1 MTSARSAS
9 LDSASLGSASLDSAT
24 SEPTS
29 RSGAHVPEP
38 ASTDAPGPGGDT
50 PGGTVVVV
58 GLGVLG
64 ASVARSLGLR
74 DPGRVVM
81 GVEPDPLTGARALEA
96 GVVARVDPSGD
107 AVLGDASVVVFAA
120 PLSALPAFL
129 AGPAAAI
136 PAGALVTDVVG
147 LNGPVLTRAEKAGL
161 AHQWV
166 SGAPVIVTP
175 STGFGASSPALL
187 DGVEM
192 RLSAA
197 PLATPALRARAQA
210 FWTSVGASHVWMDA
224 REHDTLAAW
233 SVLLPQ
239 LVSNALAGA
248 LHAAGVP
255 PAALSPQARAMVEL
269 AATRPDRWS
278 ELLEAA
284 APATGTGLT
293 SVNRAMNVVADLL
306 ARRHVDRIVEFMDR
320 THGWA
325 SEAAKDA

>member
-1 MTSARSAS
+1 MISTPH
-9 LDSASLGSASLDSAT
+9 D
-24 SEPTS
+24 
-29 RSGAHVPEP
+29 PEP
-38 ASTDAPGPGGDT
+38 VPPPSPAALPTPASRDRPGPGGGEL
-50 PGGTVVVV
+50 GGTVVVV

-64 ASVARSLGLR
+64 ASVARTLGR
-74 DPGRVVM
+74 GDPGRAVV
-81 GVEPDPLTGARALEA
+81 GVEPDPLVAARALEA
-96 GVVARVDPSGD
+96 RVVSRVDPSGD

-120 PLSALPAFL
+120 PLAALPEFL

-147 LNGPVLTRAEKAGL
+147 LNGPVLTRARRAGR
-161 AHQWV
+161 AEQWI
-166 SGAPVIVTP
+166 SAAPVLVTP
-175 STGFGASSPALL
+175 NTGFGASSAGLL
-187 DGVEM
+187 DGVEV
-192 RLSAA
+192 RLSAEPEAA
-197 PLATPALRARAQA
+197 PDVRARAEG
-210 FWTSVGASHVWMDA
+210 FWRSVGADPVWMEA

-233 SVLLPQ
+233 AVLLPQ

-255 PAALSPQARAMVEL
+255 PHALSPQARAMVEL

-293 SVNRAMNVVADLL
+293 SVTRAMNVVADLL

-325 SEAAKDA
+325 ASAPPEDP

>member
-1 MTSARSAS
+1 MTFPHAAS
-9 LDSASLGSASLDSAT
+9 QDPASQDPASQD
-24 SEPTS
+24 PTS
-29 RSGAHVPEP
+29 GPDAAGP
-38 ASTDAPGPGGDT
+38 AEETVA
-50 PGGTVVVV
+50 GTVVVV

-74 DPGRVVM
+74 NPGQVVM

-129 AGPAAAI
+129 AGPAAAL

-161 AHQWV
+161 ARQWV

-175 STGFGASSPALL
+175 HTGFGASSLDLL
-187 DGVEM
+187 EGVEM

-197 PLATPALRARAQA
+197 PEATPALRARAEG
-210 FWTSVGASHVWMDA
+210 FWKSVGATPVWMEA

-255 PAALSPQARAMVEL
+255 PAALSPQARGMVEL

-325 SEAAKDA
+325 SDGEGEDA

>member
-1 MTSARSAS
+1 MTSPHSAS
-9 LDSASLGSASLDSAT
+9 QDPAFDPVPSGPAAHTAELASM
-24 SEPTS
+24 
-29 RSGAHVPEP
+29 
-38 ASTDAPGPGGDT
+38 DAPGSDEET
-50 PGGTVVVV
+50 LAGTVVVV

-74 DPGRVVM
+74 NPGRVVL

-129 AGPAAAI
+129 AGPAAAL

-175 STGFGASSPALL
+175 QTGFGASSPDLL
-187 DGVEM
+187 DGVEV

-197 PLATPALRARAQA
+197 PEATPALRARAEG
-210 FWTSVGASHVWMDA
+210 FWKSVGTTPVWMEA
-224 REHDTLAAW
+224 RDHDTLAAW

-325 SEAAKDA
+325 SDGEGDDA